1 MASSSN
7 ATPNTKAL
15 SKIEKCKMAEEKIVP
30 FLKPSFTRG
39 LISKETYKDIMR
51 KCVGKICD
59 QTHINNK
66 EISELVESHV
76 NMHILKL

>member
-1 MASSSN
+1 MATSSN
-7 ATPNTKAL
+7 ATGNSKAL
-15 SKIEKCKMAEEKIVP
+15 SKMEKWKMAEEKIIP

-39 LISKETYKDIMR
+39 LISKDIYKDIMR

-59 QTHINNK
+59 KSDIKDK
-66 EISELVESHV
+66 EISDLVESHV

>member
-7 ATPNTKAL
+7 TKAI
-15 SKIEKCKMAEEKIVP
+15 SKMEKWKMAEEKIVP
-30 FLKPSFTRG
+30 FLKPFFTRG

-59 QTHINNK
+59 RSHIKDK
-66 EISELVESHV
+66 EILDLVESHV
-76 NMHILKL
+76 NMHILK